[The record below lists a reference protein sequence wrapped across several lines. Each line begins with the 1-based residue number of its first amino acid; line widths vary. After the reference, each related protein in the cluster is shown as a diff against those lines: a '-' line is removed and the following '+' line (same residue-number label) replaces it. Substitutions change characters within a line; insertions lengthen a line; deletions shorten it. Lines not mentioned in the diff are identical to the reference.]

1 MRKRSLLPAT
11 LALVL
16 LAAPGGAAAAA
27 YVPGQVLVKYKH
39 GTAGAA
45 RAATEADTATEP
57 AGAIPGGSTERQ
69 ITDGKSVKQKLVE
82 LRKDPDVAYAV
93 PNYQA
98 HIAGDLI
105 PNDPA
110 FRLQWNLS
118 GPFGI
123 NMPAA
128 WGFARQ
134 AGSPGA
140 RGVRIAT
147 LDTGVAYRT
156 FKRFRRAPDL
166 RFFLPG
172 YDFVDGDRYP
182 LDENGHGT
190 HVAGT
195 IAESTNNHLASA
207 GIAYRARIMPI
218 RVLDSEGTGN
228 TSDIARGIRYAA
240 RHKIQVINLSLEF
253 GTQIHASQI
262 PDVLSA
268 IRYAHGRGV
277 TIVAAAGNQADS
289 QVAYPARAPGVIAV
303 AATTDRGC
311 EADYSDA
318 GTDVDVSAPG
328 GGVDAPND
336 DNPWDQQHC
345 RPDQPGRDI
354 YQQTFNPPH
363 FARFGVP
370 SGYEGTSMAAPH
382 VTGIAALLIGTKRL
396 GRHPSPRAIELRIEQ
411 TARDAGPPGFDA
423 RYGWGLVD
431 AAAALNPAG

>member
-1 MRKRSLLPAT
+1 MRKRSLLPAA

-16 LAAPGGAAAAA
+16 LAAPAGAAAAP
-27 YVPGQVLVKYKH
+27 YVPDQVLVKYKD
-39 GTAGAA
+39 GTTGGE
-45 RAATEADTATEP
+45 RAVAQADTGTQV
-57 AGAIPGGSTERQ
+57 AGAIPGGSTQLQ
-69 ITDGKSVKQKLVE
+69 IQDGQSVAQTVAE

-93 PNYQA
+93 PNYEA
-98 HIAGDLI
+98 RIAGDLI
-105 PNDPA
+105 PNDPG
-110 FRLQWNLS
+110 FRLQWNLG

-128 WGFARQ
+128 WGLARQ
-134 AGSPGA
+134 GGSPGA
-140 RGVRIAT
+140 RGVKIAT
-147 LDTGVAYRT
+147 LDTGVAYRN
-156 FKRFRRAPDL
+156 FKRFKRAPDL
-166 RFFLPG
+166 KFFLPG

-195 IAESTNNHLASA
+195 IAEGTNNRLASA

-240 RHKIQVINLSLEF
+240 RRRVQLINLSLEF
-253 GTQIHASQI
+253 GTQVRGGQI

-268 IRYAHGRGV
+268 IRYARRRGV

-289 QVAYPARAPGVIAV
+289 VVAYPARAPGVIAV
-303 AATTDRGC
+303 AATTERGC

-345 RPDQPGRDI
+345 RPDEPGRDI
-354 YQQTFNPPH
+354 YQQTFTSPRVG
-363 FARFGVP
+363 RFLLPG
-370 SGYEGTSMAAPH
+370 GYEGTSMAAPH

-396 GRHPSPRAIELRIEQ
+396 GPHPSPRAIQLRIEQ
-411 TARDAGPPGFDA
+411 TARDAGPPGFDV
-423 RYGWGLVD
+423 RYGYGIVD

>member
-1 MRKRSLLPAT
+1 MRKRSLLPAA

-16 LAAPGGAAAAA
+16 LAAPAGAAAAS
-27 YVPGQVLVKYKH
+27 YVPGQVLVKYKD
-39 GTAGAA
+39 GATPA
-45 RAATEADTATEP
+45 HAAAT
-57 AGAIPGGSTERQ
+57 IPGGSTELAIRDGRSVRQ
-69 ITDGKSVKQKLVE
+69 AVAD

-118 GPFGI
+118 GPFSI

-128 WGFARQ
+128 WGLARA

-140 RGVRIAT
+140 RGGKVAT
-147 LDTGVAYRT
+147 LDTGVAYRR

-218 RVLDSEGTGN
+218 RVLDAEGTGN

-240 RHKIQVINLSLEF
+240 RHRVQVINLSLEF
-253 GTQIHASQI
+253 GTQVRGGQI

-268 IRYAHGRGV
+268 IRYARRRGV

-354 YQQTFNPPH
+354 YQETFTSSV
-363 FARFGVP
+363 RKFGLP
-370 SGYEGTSMAAPH
+370 GGYEGTSMAAPH
-382 VTGIAALLIGTKRL
+382 VTGIAALLIGTKR
-396 GRHPSPRAIELRIEQ
+396 
-411 TARDAGPPGFDA
+411 
-423 RYGWGLVD
+423 
-431 AAAALNPAG
+431 

>member
-27 YVPGQVLVKYKH
+27 YVPGQVLVKYKD
-39 GTAGAA
+39 GTVGAA

-57 AGAIPGGSTERQ
+57 AGSIPGGSTELQ
-69 ITDGKSVKQKLVE
+69 ITDGKSVNQKLVE
-82 LRKDPDVAYAV
+82 LRKDPEVAYAV
-93 PNYQA
+93 PNYEA

-110 FRLQWNLS
+110 FHLQWNLS

-140 RGVRIAT
+140 RGVKIAT
-147 LDTGVAYRT
+147 LDTGVAYRK

-172 YDFVDGDRYP
+172 YDFVNGDRYP

-195 IAESTNNHLASA
+195 IAESTNNRIGAA
-207 GIAYRARIMPI
+207 GIAYRARIMPV

-228 TSDIARGIRYAA
+228 TSDIARGLRYAA
-240 RHKIQVINLSLEF
+240 RHGAQVINMSLEF

-268 IRYAHGRGV
+268 VRYAHRRGV

-318 GTDVDVSAPG
+318 GTAVDVAAPG

-336 DNPWDQQHC
+336 DDPWDQQHC
-345 RPDQPGRDI
+345 RPDQPGKDI
-354 YQQTFNPPH
+354 YQQTFTSSVRH
-363 FARFGVP
+363 FGLP
-370 SGYEGTSMAAPH
+370 GGYEGTSMAAPH

-396 GRHPSPRAIELRIEQ
+396 GAHPSPRAIENRLKQ
-411 TARDAGPPGFDA
+411 TATDAGPPGFDV
-423 RYGWGLVD
+423 RYGYGIVN
-431 AAAALNPAG
+431 AAAALGP

>member
-1 MRKRSLLPAT
+1 MRKRSLLPAA

-16 LAAPGGAAAAA
+16 LAAPAGAAAAS
-27 YVPGQVLVKYKH
+27 YVPGQVLVKYKD
-39 GTAGAA
+39 GATPA
-45 RAATEADTATEP
+45 HAAAT
-57 AGAIPGGSTERQ
+57 IPGGSTEVH
-69 ITDGKSVKQKLVE
+69 ITDGKSVKQKLAE
-82 LRKDPDVAYAV
+82 LRKDPHVAYAV
-93 PNYQA
+93 PNYEA
-98 HIAGDLI
+98 HIAGVLF

-140 RGVRIAT
+140 RGVKIAT
-147 LDTGVAYRT
+147 LDTGVAYRN
-156 FKRFRRAPDL
+156 FKRFKRAPDL
-166 RFFLPG
+166 KFFLPG

-195 IAESTNNHLASA
+195 IAEGTNNHLASA

-240 RHKIQVINLSLEF
+240 RHHAQVINLSLEF

-268 IRYAHGRGV
+268 IRYARRRGV

-289 QVAYPARAPGVIAV
+289 EVAYPARAPGVIAV
-303 AATTDRGC
+303 AASTDRGC

-318 GTDVDVSAPG
+318 GTDVDVAAPG

-336 DNPWDQQHC
+336 DNLWDQQHC

-354 YQQTFNPPH
+354 YQQTFTSSVR
-363 FARFGVP
+363 RFGIP
-370 SGYEGTSMAAPH
+370 GGYEGTSMAAPH

-396 GRHPSPRAIELRIEQ
+396 GAHPTPRAIELRIEQ
-411 TARDAGPPGFDA
+411 TARDAGPPGFDV
-423 RYGWGLVD
+423 RYGWGIVD
-431 AAAALNPAG
+431 AAAALNPAR

>member
-1 MRKRSLLPAT
+1 MRKRSLLLAP

-16 LAAPGGAAAAA
+16 LVAPAGAAAAA
-27 YVPGQVLVKYKH
+27 YVPGQVLVKYKD
-39 GTAGAA
+39 GTTGGAQ
-45 RAATEADTATEP
+45 AATEADSATQA
-57 AGAIPGGSTERQ
+57 AGAIPGGSTELK
-69 ITDGKSVKQKLVE
+69 ITDGESVKQKLTE
-82 LRKDPDVAYAV
+82 LRKDPNVAYAV
-93 PNYQA
+93 PNYEA
-98 HIAGDLI
+98 HIAGNLI

-110 FRLQWNLS
+110 YRLQWNL
-118 GPFGI
+118 GGLFGI

-147 LDTGVAYRT
+147 LDTGVAYRN

-195 IAESTNNHLASA
+195 IAEGTNNRLASA
-207 GIAYRARIMPI
+207 GIAYRARIMPV

-228 TSDIARGIRYAA
+228 TSDIARGLRFAA
-240 RHKIQVINLSLEF
+240 RHGAQVINLSLEF
-253 GTQIHASQI
+253 GTQVRASQI

-268 IRYAHGRGV
+268 IRYARRKGATV
-277 TIVAAAGNQADS
+277 VAAAGNQADS
-289 QVAYPARAPGVIAV
+289 LVAYPARAPGVIAV
-303 AATTDRGC
+303 AATTERGC

-318 GTDVDVSAPG
+318 GEDVDVSAPG

-336 DNPWDQQHC
+336 DDPWDQQHC
-345 RPDQPGRDI
+345 RPDQAGKDI
-354 YQQTFNPPH
+354 YQQTFTSGVRH
-363 FARFGVP
+363 FSLPG
-370 SGYEGTSMAAPH
+370 GYEGTSMAAPH
-382 VTGIAALLIGTKRL
+382 VTGIAALLIGTTRL
-396 GRHPSPRAIELRIEQ
+396 GRRPSPRAIETRLKQ
-411 TARDAGPPGFDA
+411 TATDAGPPGFDV
-423 RYGWGLVD
+423 RYGYGIVN
-431 AAAALNPAG
+431 AAAALGR